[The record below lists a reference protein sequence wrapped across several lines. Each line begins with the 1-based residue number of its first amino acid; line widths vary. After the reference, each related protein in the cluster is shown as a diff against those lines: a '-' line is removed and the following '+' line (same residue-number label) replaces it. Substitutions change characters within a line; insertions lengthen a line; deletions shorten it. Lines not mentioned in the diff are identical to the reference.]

1 MNPATQSDI
10 DAFREFKQVK
20 GILAEIRDSMKKLVE
35 IELARDCRDQE
46 LREQF
51 ERLQRSQH
59 GEAPR

>member
-1 MNPATQSDI
+1 MKSATQSDI

-51 ERLQRSQH
+51 ERLQQTQRSQ
-59 GEAPR
+59 ANR